1 MYFAREVFIP
11 FALALLFSFL
21 LGPLALQ
28 LRHWR
33 LGRAFSVVV
42 TVLLAV
48 LVVAGAGV
56 FIALQVYDVAAKL
69 PDYQH
74 TIRKKLQSF
83 QMPGGARLRQ
93 TFKLLHETETQVSSH
108 APAPGVAPV
117 GAAPDQPAVPVEI
130 RDTAPKTFQY
140 LQRLAGSVMHPLAT
154 AGIVTVFVIFM
165 LIYREDLRD
174 RLLRLMGLGQLHLTT
189 QVLDDAAWRV
199 SRYLRALLC
208 VNTAYGLLIAL
219 GLWLI
224 GVPNPVFWGVLSG
237 LLRFIPYIGVIIAA
251 SLPVCLAFA
260 VDPGWAM
267 LLETLG
273 LFIGV
278 ELIIYNIVEPLVY
291 GSSTGLSPVAIILGA
306 VFWTWL
312 WGPVGLLMATPLT
325 VCVVVLGRHFPRLE
339 VFNILLG
346 DEPVLSPEAR
356 FYHRLLARNP
366 EAAVELAETYLK
378 DKPLMDFY
386 QAVLVPALGLA
397 EQDRERGALDEQ
409 HQRSLCQ
416 NALDLVEDLAAHQD
430 SQPGSEPDHAL
441 APNPSSPPVLDT
453 VLCLPAREYSDELLS
468 RILAQLLVRRGVGV
482 RCLPARS
489 LSAELAEKIRHS
501 EIRLVCIC
509 TLPPLGI
516 RQLRFRFQRLRNYF
530 PQLKIVLHLW
540 DARETDAQLR
550 EQLGAGPAELI
561 ATSLSDAVNQVTALV
576 LGTLPTPDLRAAP
589 APEEGKSLVLAAP

>member
-1 MYFAREVFIP
+1 MRGTTLLVIAAVVAVLYFAREVFIP

-108 APAPGVAPV
+108 APAPGVAPA

-208 VNTAYGLLIAL
+208 VNTAYGLLIDRGPLPRA
-219 GLWLI
+219 GQSVGI
-224 GVPNPVFWGVLSG
+224 ERQPGASGKMSEKPQAGVLE
-237 LLRFIPYIGVIIAA
+237 Y
-251 SLPVCLAFA
+251 
-260 VDPGWAM
+260 W
-267 LLETLG
+267 
-273 LFIGV
+273 
-278 ELIIYNIVEPLVY
+278 NN
-291 GSSTGLSPVAIILGA
+291 GA
-306 VFWTWL
+306 V
-312 WGPVGLLMATPLT
+312 
-325 VCVVVLGRHFPRLE
+325 
-339 VFNILLG
+339 
-346 DEPVLSPEAR
+346 
-356 FYHRLLARNP
+356 
-366 EAAVELAETYLK
+366 
-378 DKPLMDFY
+378 
-386 QAVLVPALGLA
+386 
-397 EQDRERGALDEQ
+397 
-409 HQRSLCQ
+409 
-416 NALDLVEDLAAHQD
+416 
-430 SQPGSEPDHAL
+430 
-441 APNPSSPPVLDT
+441 
-453 VLCLPAREYSDELLS
+453 
-468 RILAQLLVRRGVGV
+468 
-482 RCLPARS
+482 
-489 LSAELAEKIRHS
+489 SA
-501 EIRLVCIC
+501 
-509 TLPPLGI
+509 
-516 RQLRFRFQRLRNYF
+516 
-530 PQLKIVLHLW
+530 
-540 DARETDAQLR
+540 
-550 EQLGAGPAELI
+550 
-561 ATSLSDAVNQVTALV
+561 
-576 LGTLPTPDLRAAP
+576 
-589 APEEGKSLVLAAP
+589 